1 MIFIAA
7 SWLLALGG
15 TWLGWWV
22 GLAYTMQTA
31 PQGLAPSNMA
41 LALALP
47 VGSLLTGAAA
57 LYQYWGTDAAW
68 WWRFTLLAPP
78 MLLSGAIIALF
89 ASEGCKRSEFRTG
102 GSKPRPRRP
111 LRNN

>member
-1 MIFIAA
+1 MIFTAA

-41 LALALP
+41 LAVALP
-47 VGSLLTGAAA
+47 VGSLLTGGAA
-57 LYQYWGTDAAW
+57 LFQKEGRKA
-68 WWRFTLLAPP
+68 RFVGRSNHHSLLHPHNVRRFGVSSARFVAHDGGEG
-78 MLLSGAIIALF
+78 GAV
-89 ASEGCKRSEFRTG
+89 EN
-102 GSKPRPRRP
+102 
-111 LRNN
+111 RNGKKFGR

>member
-1 MIFIAA
+1 MIFTAA

-41 LALALP
+41 LAVALP
-47 VGSLLTGAAA
+47 VGSLLTGGAA
-57 LYQYWGTDAAW
+57 LFQYWGTDAAW
-68 WWRFTLLAPP
+68 WRFALLAPP

-89 ASEGCKRSEFRTG
+89 ASVGCKRSEFRKG
-102 GSKPRPRRP
+102 YKPRPRRP
-111 LRNN
+111 SSNN

>member
-47 VGSLLTGAAA
+47 SGSLLTGAAA
-57 LYQYWGTDAAW
+57 LYQYWGTDAA
-68 WWRFTLLAPP
+68 WRFTLLAPP

-89 ASEGCKRSEFRTG
+89 ASEG
-102 GSKPRPRRP
+102 P